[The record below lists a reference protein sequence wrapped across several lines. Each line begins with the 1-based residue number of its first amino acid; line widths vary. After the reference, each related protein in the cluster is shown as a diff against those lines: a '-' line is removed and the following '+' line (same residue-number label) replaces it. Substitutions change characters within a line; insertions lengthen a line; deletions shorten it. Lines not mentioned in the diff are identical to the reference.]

1 MTGTAE
7 IQYDM
12 EGDAYFTTEEG
23 VVHYINEFCRD
34 MFSNDGVAYKPLS
47 NMSSMG
53 ITVNETGEEITY
65 EYFEA

>member
-7 IQYDM
+7 IQFDQ
-12 EGDAYFTTEEG
+12 EGDAYFMTEEG

-34 MFSNDGVAYKPLS
+34 MFINDGVAYKPLS

-53 ITVNETGEEITY
+53 ITVEGEQIFYEI
-65 EYFEA
+65 FQA

>member
-7 IQYDM
+7 IQFDQ
-12 EGDAYFTTEEG
+12 EGDAYFMTEEG

-34 MFSNDGVAYKPLS
+34 MFTNDGVAYKPLS

-53 ITVNETGEEITY
+53 ITVNETGEEIFY
-65 EYFEA
+65 EIFQA